1 MTLLPELELKI
12 TPLIETLW
20 IGKIADAD
28 YFSKQ
33 YKNYIS
39 NSRLSL
45 IDPSKDGSP
54 EKFFAGFKPIYSSSL
69 ELGSAVHEIALQSD
83 LFTIC
88 DSVDKP
94 TGKVGIIADK
104 LYSKYKAQTV
114 TYDDVVEVAK
124 EIDYYRGN
132 ATENQLKIVYS
143 KCIDYWRDREQF
155 EGLYNGD
162 KEIIYLD
169 PKTREIAHNCLTA
182 IFSNQ
187 YMTKLLK
194 PESDLGEVI
203 FKNEDA
209 ILLDV
214 EVEIPQLEK
223 KFILSLKSKLDNY
236 SIDTLSNTIVINDIK
251 TLGKIVSKFN
261 ENIENYSYNRELA
274 MYSWLL
280 SLVVKKFYNM
290 ENPTIKGNY
299 LVVSTIPSYYTKIVP
314 MTSKMYKEGWDSFT
328 SLLKLVAYYVATEYK
343 DFGRW
348 I

>member
-1 MTLLPELELKI
+1 MTSLQGLEFKI

-33 YKNYIS
+33 YRNYIS
-39 NSRLSL
+39 NSRLGL

-54 EKFFAGFKPIYSSSL
+54 EKFFEGFKPIYSSSL
-69 ELGSAVHEIALQSD
+69 ELGSAVHELTLQND
-83 LFTIC
+83 LFTLC
-88 DSVDKP
+88 TSVDKP

-104 LYSKYKAQTV
+104 LYSKDKDITFE
-114 TYDDVVEVAK
+114 DVVRVAQ

-132 ATENQLKIVYS
+132 ATENQLKTVYS
-143 KCIDYWRDREQF
+143 KCIDYINSRRLFERDF
-155 EGLYNGD
+155 VGD
-162 KEIIYLD
+162 KEVIYLD
-169 PKTREIAHNCLTA
+169 PKTRETAQNCVTA
-182 IFSNQ
+182 IFSNK
-187 YMTKLLK
+187 YMMDLLVPK
-194 PESDLGEVI
+194 SDIGEVI

-223 KFILSLKSKLDNY
+223 KFILRLKSKLDNY
-236 SIDTLSNTIVINDIK
+236 SIDQLSNTIVVNDIK

-280 SLVVKKFYNM
+280 SLVAKKYYNM
-290 ENPTIKGNY
+290 DNPTIKGNY
-299 LVVSTIPSYYTKIVP
+299 LVVSTIPSYYTKVVP
-314 MTSKMYKEGWDSFT
+314 MTRNMYLEGWNSFT
-328 SLLKLVAYYVATEYK
+328 SLLKLVSYYVATEYK
-343 DFGRW
+343 DFGIW
-348 I
+348 T